1 MKKIVSWNK
10 IHHDR
15 VFAQTSG
22 KRSTNYLI
30 FNSEMTDIDE
40 LTIKFDD
47 LENLLHVYRAR
58 FENNN

>member
-1 MKKIVSWNK
+1 
-10 IHHDR
+10 
-15 VFAQTSG
+15 
-22 KRSTNYLI
+22 
-30 FNSEMTDIDE
+30 MTDIDE